1 MFNTSEIDSQVQFIC
16 TIESICQIELQKRVI
31 SIYNRWSDVRKEE
44 YIYLNVVWPSCE
56 KLHILPHKIMQFLL

>member
-31 SIYNRWSDVRKEE
+31 SIYNNEAMS
-44 YIYLNVVWPSCE
+44 E
-56 KLHILPHKIMQFLL
+56 KKNIFT